1 MSDKQTSLT
10 APADKMQK
18 THTPETRPSLDDE
31 ECNASYRECF
41 VNSLIELA
49 YERKYADPA
58 IIGQKYS
65 LHSFIPAKGA
75 KPDEDGIYGM
85 IKIRGTF
92 ATIEETNQKA
102 EDLIR
107 NHDSYHKIYHGFVGK
122 PMPLTVKSNWSQK
135 VEEIDIQKQ
144 TSKIIREDIKEKR
157 SEEKKKVA
165 QIRER
170 EKNLRDSVEQEATDP
185 YERYTM
191 LRVKRAQIIWG
202 YLEHRKKIVEL
213 EEVFTKTLAEI
224 KEMDEEDD
232 DYSKKYIDR
241 YMDARN
247 QAGIPNDDNSFMQF
261 LDTEVDDIELYAKKH
276 ENISKS
282 NDPNYKVNTKGSTIT
297 IARQKQEHDN

>member
-1 MSDKQTSLT
+1 
-10 APADKMQK
+10 
-18 THTPETRPSLDDE
+18 
-31 ECNASYRECF
+31 
-41 VNSLIELA
+41 
-49 YERKYADPA
+49 
-58 IIGQKYS
+58 
-65 LHSFIPAKGA
+65 
-75 KPDEDGIYGM
+75 
-85 IKIRGTF
+85 
-92 ATIEETNQKA
+92 
-102 EDLIR
+102 
-107 NHDSYHKIYHGFVGK
+107 
-122 PMPLTVKSNWSQK
+122 